1 MPGVLNLS
9 SMAIANADL
18 LAPVVTVMRRDPVTL
33 PADITVEAAIQYMR
47 RVGAAAERVVY
58 FYVVDAEQRLV
69 GVLPVRRLLMAAP
82 DRLLSEIMESRVVSL
97 PDTATVLD
105 ACELF
110 LMHRFLALPVVDAG
124 RRIIGVVDITVLSE
138 EAFDIA
144 ERAQTDALFE
154 SIGLRIYE
162 LRTAAASRAVVL
174 RFPWLTA
181 TMVSGLCC
189 AVLAGAFA
197 HVLTGSIALSF
208 FLTLIL
214 GLGESVCAQSMAI
227 AVQAL
232 RARRPTWDWYMH
244 ALGREAVSGVG
255 LGCLCACAAV
265 LVARVWLGA
274 GSVAVVLGLAIP
286 LAVATGCVVGLSVP
300 TALHALRLDPKVA
313 SGPVAL
319 AVADVCT
326 VAIYFSIASVVI

>member
-1 MPGVLNLS
+1 MTV
-9 SMAIANADL
+9 ARADL

-33 PADITVEAAIQYMR
+33 PVDITVEDAIQQMR
-47 RVGAAAERVVY
+47 RSGTAERIVY
-58 FYVVDAEQRLV
+58 FYVVDAERRLV
-69 GVLPVRRLLMAAP
+69 GVLPVRRLLGADP
-82 DRLLSEIMESRVVSL
+82 DRPLSDIMVSRVVSL
-97 PDTATVLD
+97 PHTATVLD

-110 LMHRFLALPVVDAG
+110 LMHRFLALPVVDAA

-162 LRTAAASRAVVL
+162 LRAAAPGRAVAL

-181 TMVSGLCC
+181 TMASGLCC
-189 AVLAGAFA
+189 AVIAGAFA

-214 GLGESVCAQSMAI
+214 GLGESVCAQSMTI

-232 RARRPTWDWYMH
+232 RAVRPSVGWYVR
-244 ALGREAVSGVG
+244 ALGREALSGVG
-255 LGCLCACAAV
+255 LGCLCACVAV
-265 LVARVWLGA
+265 LVARAWLGA
-274 GSVAVVLGLAIP
+274 GPVAVVLGLAIP
-286 LAVATGCVVGLSVP
+286 LAVVTGCIVGLSVP
-300 TALHALRLDPKVA
+300 AALHALRLDPKVA
-313 SGPVAL
+313 AGPLAL
-319 AVADVCT
+319 AIADVCT
-326 VAIYFSIASVVI
+326 VAIYFSIAAVAI